1 MNIDYENPWIYRN
14 RPFSSDDIDDFYGFV
29 YNITNLQNQ
38 RQYIGRKYFWSHR
51 KPPGKKRRVKKNL
64 TGKNTMGLV
73 RNLKKTLNDWVDKIL
88 VELSCHYIKHLAKQT
103 SRKQDNSSSTESLPN
118 PLTQEDLPTT
128 IATSSAGTSEKT
140 IMMET
145 EEIVADVRQWAID
158 KVQEYNG
165 KGIERIYD
173 QMALM
178 AEFDEWFDPQE
189 DLEVISLDEIS
200 KDQYDDFV
208 DYMKD

>member
-1 MNIDYENPWIYRN
+1 
-14 RPFSSDDIDDFYGFV
+14 
-29 YNITNLQNQ
+29 
-38 RQYIGRKYFWSHR
+38 
-51 KPPGKKRRVKKNL
+51 
-64 TGKNTMGLV
+64 MGLV
-73 RNLKKTLNDWVDKIL
+73 QNLKRTLNDWVDKIL

-118 PLTQEDLPTT
+118 PLTQEDLHTT
-128 IATSSAGTSEKT
+128 IVTSSAGTSEKT

-165 KGIERIYD
+165 KGVERIYD

-178 AEFDEWFDPQE
+178 AEFDEWFDPKE

-200 KDQYDDFV
+200 KEQYDDYT
-208 DYMKD
+208 DYMNDGIERG

>member
-1 MNIDYENPWIYRN
+1 
-14 RPFSSDDIDDFYGFV
+14 
-29 YNITNLQNQ
+29 
-38 RQYIGRKYFWSHR
+38 
-51 KPPGKKRRVKKNL
+51 
-64 TGKNTMGLV
+64 MGLAQ
-73 RNLKKTLNDWVDKIL
+73 NLKRILNDWVDKTL
-88 VELSCHYIKHLAKQT
+88 VALSSAYIKQLAKQT
-103 SRKQDNSSSTESLPN
+103 LKKQDNSSSTESLPN

-173 QMALM
+173 QMAIM
-178 AEFDEWFDPQE
+178 AEFDEWFDPKE

-208 DYMKD
+208 DYSDGIERA

>member
-1 MNIDYENPWIYRN
+1 
-14 RPFSSDDIDDFYGFV
+14 
-29 YNITNLQNQ
+29 
-38 RQYIGRKYFWSHR
+38 
-51 KPPGKKRRVKKNL
+51 
-64 TGKNTMGLV
+64 MGLV
-73 RNLKKTLNDWVDKIL
+73 QNLKKTLSDWGDKIL
-88 VELSCHYIKHLAKQT
+88 VELSSAYIKQLAKQT
-103 SRKQDNSSSTESLPN
+103 LKKQDNSSSTESLPN

-128 IATSSAGTSEKT
+128 IVTSSAGTSEKT

-178 AEFDEWFDPQE
+178 AEFDEWFDPKQ
-189 DLEVISLDEIS
+189 DLEVVSLDEIT
-200 KDQYDDFV
+200 KEDYDDYT
-208 DYMKD
+208 DYLNDGIERG

>member
-1 MNIDYENPWIYRN
+1 
-14 RPFSSDDIDDFYGFV
+14 
-29 YNITNLQNQ
+29 
-38 RQYIGRKYFWSHR
+38 
-51 KPPGKKRRVKKNL
+51 
-64 TGKNTMGLV
+64 MGLAQ
-73 RNLKKTLNDWVDKIL
+73 NLKRILNDWVDKTL
-88 VELSCHYIKHLAKQT
+88 VALSSAYIKQLAKQT

-128 IATSSAGTSEKT
+128 IVTSSAGTSEKT

-173 QMALM
+173 QMAIM
-178 AEFDEWFDPQE
+178 AEFDEWFDPKE
-189 DLEVISLDEIS
+189 DLEVVSLDEITEE
-200 KDQYDDFV
+200 QYDDFV
-208 DYMKD
+208 DYSDGIERA

>member
-1 MNIDYENPWIYRN
+1 
-14 RPFSSDDIDDFYGFV
+14 
-29 YNITNLQNQ
+29 
-38 RQYIGRKYFWSHR
+38 
-51 KPPGKKRRVKKNL
+51 
-64 TGKNTMGLV
+64 MGLAQ
-73 RNLKKTLNDWVDKIL
+73 NLKKILSDWVDKTL
-88 VELSCHYIKHLAKQT
+88 VALSSAYIKQLAKQT

-128 IATSSAGTSEKT
+128 IVTSSAGTSEKT

-158 KVQEYNG
+158 KVQEYNS
-165 KGIERIYD
+165 KGVDRIYD
-173 QMALM
+173 QMAIM

-208 DYMKD
+208 DHKNQ